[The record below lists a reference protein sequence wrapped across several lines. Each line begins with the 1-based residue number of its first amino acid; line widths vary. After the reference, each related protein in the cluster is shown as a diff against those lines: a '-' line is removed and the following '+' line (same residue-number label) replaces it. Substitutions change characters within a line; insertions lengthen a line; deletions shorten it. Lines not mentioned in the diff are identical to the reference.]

1 MKLSLNTHASQM
13 LTWIPFDIKKWGV
26 GVGEGEGGVVGVKF
40 KISPFK
46 ISSMPYVLINE
57 ISVIKRSLLM
67 VAETCIHVLVNE
79 GGGGV
84 GGLGRV
90 SG

>member
-13 LTWIPFDIKKWGV
+13 LTWIPFDI
-26 GVGEGEGGVVGVKF
+26 KF

-79 GGGGV
+79 GGGV
-84 GGLGRV
+84 LGG
-90 SG
+90 